1 MLAFLA
7 IVADEDLR
15 RGVVEPSYILCR
27 TESASER
34 TTGYVVVKANNESI
48 QLPRLLFT
56 NLSADN
62 EFIHFLSHYRARE
75 YNNKE
80 RQGGFRK
87 KYTPVGGLFWF
98 PCDEHGERDMTQ
110 PPVFIKRVPDNNY
123 PREGTKK
130 ILEDEL
136 EAKDNVLYLLLHD
149 PSEMEMLPIKK
160 RRLNYE
166 RKDASVRAGSGHA

>member
-15 RGVVEPSYILCR
+15 RGIIEPSYILCR
-27 TESASER
+27 TTESTSDR
-34 TTGYVVVKANNESI
+34 ITGYVVVKANNEKI
-48 QLPRLLFT
+48 QLPKLLFT
-56 NLSADN
+56 NITVDN

-98 PCDEHGERDMTQ
+98 PCDDHGVRDPIQ
-110 PPVFIKRVPDNNY
+110 PPVFIKRVPDLEY

-136 EAKDNVLYLLLHD
+136 AAKDSDLYRLVNE
-149 PSEMEMLPIKK
+149 PYETEMLPIKK

-166 RKDASVRAGSGHA
+166 